1 MLRVGVFSGVQ
12 RAAGERLDRTHQ
24 PTFKMKES
32 RYIALIT
39 HPIASMYG
47 VFTYSYLENQLN
59 VGKYTIHGWYGWYEQ
74 YYTQVFHFSL
84 HVLPLFLGG
93 QNETFQLFKM
103 FQVYTLNCCIR
114 WYFAQM
120 FT

>member
-32 RYIALIT
+32 RYIALTT

-74 YYTQVFHFSL
+74 CYTQVFHFSL
-84 HVLPLFLGG
+84 HVLPFFLGAR
-93 QNETFQLFKM
+93 TKHFSSSRCFKS
-103 FQVYTLNCCIR
+103 IP
-114 WYFAQM
+114 
-120 FT
+120 